1 MIKRIP
7 ARAEAAVV
15 SFKAFAENYG
25 LFRNV
30 VFPFHRPKT
39 IRIEKCVL
47 FENVMRAR
55 SYVT

>member
-47 FENVMRAR
+47 FENVMRA
-55 SYVT
+55 